1 MKNGFFS
8 RLFVNKT
15 IIIRS
20 ENKVKYVSF
29 TPIKQIFLI
38 VVFCSAIL
46 LMLIGYRMYK
56 FATEDKLILE
66 YQRLENENQKYREYF
81 SKVSKRLDKINE
93 YIDVIDE
100 NNYFHLPEN
109 GINFEITKSVVDKQ
123 LGDTYTGLNTK
134 NKEIS
139 KKIDKLGLNALDYK
153 TQNKQVEQNNLEPKG
168 GPFESSRVSK
178 NLLRKPL
185 LNIKTTNVNDKNYDK
200 AIDKMIIAE
209 KVLKSLPIGFQ
220 SNGYRIT
227 SRYGERI
234 DPFENKIAFHKGL
247 DIVNEDKMILASKE
261 GKVVFAGKKV
271 GFGNCVE
278 IEHSL
283 ESNAFS
289 IKTLYAHMD
298 DIYVKKGDYVK
309 QREVLGTQGNSGRS
323 TGFHEHYEVLI
334 NNRSVDPYK
343 FINYKF

>member
-134 NKEIS
+134 K
-139 KKIDKLGLNALDYK
+139 
-153 TQNKQVEQNNLEPKG
+153 
-168 GPFESSRVSK
+168 
-178 NLLRKPL
+178 
-185 LNIKTTNVNDKNYDK
+185 
-200 AIDKMIIAE
+200 
-209 KVLKSLPIGFQ
+209 
-220 SNGYRIT
+220 
-227 SRYGERI
+227 
-234 DPFENKIAFHKGL
+234 
-247 DIVNEDKMILASKE
+247 
-261 GKVVFAGKKV
+261 
-271 GFGNCVE
+271 
-278 IEHSL
+278 
-283 ESNAFS
+283 
-289 IKTLYAHMD
+289 
-298 DIYVKKGDYVK
+298 
-309 QREVLGTQGNSGRS
+309 
-323 TGFHEHYEVLI
+323 
-334 NNRSVDPYK
+334 
-343 FINYKF
+343 